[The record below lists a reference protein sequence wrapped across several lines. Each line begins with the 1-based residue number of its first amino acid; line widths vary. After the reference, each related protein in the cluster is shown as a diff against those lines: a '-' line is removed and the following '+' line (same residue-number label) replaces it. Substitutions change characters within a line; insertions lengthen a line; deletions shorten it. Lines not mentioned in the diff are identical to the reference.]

1 MPCLVSYGS
10 PLSTG
15 LLGIQIGWVKNIVGS
30 TLGLSN
36 WLIEDGPMAAYTGV
50 VGAKMADDLI
60 EALAGF
66 LTVEAS

>member
-15 LLGIQIGWVKNIVGS
+15 LLGIQIRWVINIVGS

-36 WLIEDGPMAAYTGV
+36 WLIEDGPLAADTGV
-50 VGAKMADDLI
+50 VGAKTADDLL
-60 EALAGF
+60 EALTGF
-66 LTVEAS
+66 LIVEAA